1 MAKVVGWVEMLAA
14 DQRGAPGRRRLA
26 AFGVDYAFIAA
37 YLGVLVLLGVLGRAA
52 GLLPSRVTT
61 PSGRIIGQLAAIAVV
76 TVPVT
81 LWFAWWEAAPRG
93 ATPGQAP
100 ARPACQPPGW
110 WCAVLAALAAALAR
124 KDRGAV
130 GVGSHRSVE
139 PAWPG
144 RVPRRR

>member
-61 PSGRIIGQLAAIAVV
+61 PSGRIMGQLAAIAVV
-76 TVPVT
+76 TVPAT
-81 LWFAWWEAAPRG
+81 LWFAWWEGGSRG
-93 ATPGQAP
+93 AGECRAVRGRQRSAGAEPGYAV
-100 ARPACQPPGW
+100 RRCSPPP
-110 WCAVLAALAAALAR
+110 L
-124 KDRGAV
+124 
-130 GVGSHRSVE
+130 
-139 PAWPG
+139 
-144 RVPRRR
+144 